1 MSEGNMY
8 VRYGIYSVDDIR
20 RHYEKHNDRP
30 HWFEPNAMKFF
41 KCKLDGQVWACSKTN
56 EFLFI
61 WSEKGPNMKRRY
73 TVMKYD
79 PRRAAIGDASGFQ
92 EFASLEIAKRW
103 AQRESGN
110 V

>member
-20 RHYEKHNDRP
+20 RHYEKHSDRAY
-30 HWFEPNAMKFF
+30 WFEPNAMKFF
-41 KCKLDGQVWACSKTN
+41 KCKLSGQVWAREKTG

-61 WSEKGPNMKRRY
+61 SSEKGPNMKRRY
-73 TVMKYD
+73 TVRKYN
-79 PRRAAIGDASGFQ
+79 PSRAAIGDASGFQ
-92 EFASLEIAKRW
+92 EFASLETAKRW
-103 AQRESGN
+103 AVKESGN